1 MMCRSNRVSGL
12 DFHWKQTD
20 RHAKYIYIN
29 VSGNHTFE
37 IFYYYLSEFSTK
49 PGCLILFASLKT
61 VLRSIEFVLLPLE
74 QIHKGTGCQKSS
86 LMQKPQF
93 FISDVMLYFSRN
105 FRMYFFLGWLKIIS
119 IVSVRRNPQVTFK
132 KKNLFKNC
140 PNFKEKHMDHLV

>member
-93 FISDVMLYFSRN
+93 FISDVMLYFSHN
-105 FRMYFFLGWLKIIS
+105 FRMYFFLG
-119 IVSVRRNPQVTFK
+119 
-132 KKNLFKNC
+132 
-140 PNFKEKHMDHLV
+140 